1 MAELWG
7 LESRFGDGQWLTY
20 YALYPSRLKAQ
31 EAANNGRPSEVEWR
45 VVEYRKVT
53 PSDAT
58 TTLPCNCGEGSD
70 YGPWHKLDCPHSKAP
85 ASQSDA
91 GSEHG

>member
-7 LESRFGDGQWLTY
+7 LESRFEDGRWLTY

-31 EAANNGRPSEVEWR
+31 EAANNGRPSNVEWR

-53 PSDAT
+53 PSDAAEK
-58 TTLPCNCGEGSD
+58 P
-70 YGPWHKLDCPHSKAP
+70 
-85 ASQSDA
+85 
-91 GSEHG
+91 